1 MAFYDNYFSFNL
13 QREVKYP
20 LLEQN
25 EPPDFTEARKRSRPR
40 QLHIYQPTIIEFNG
54 NGNINA
60 STTINGGSF
69 ITGLPKETMAKEKR
83 SGWFKQENC
92 LQNHLRNYALP
103 ASPCPGSPNA
113 DHELV

>member
-20 LLEQN
+20 LLEQCFRVAICENIN

-83 SGWFKQENC
+83 SG
-92 LQNHLRNYALP
+92 NYALP

>member
-1 MAFYDNYFSFNL
+1 MA
-13 QREVKYP
+13 
-20 LLEQN
+20 N

-69 ITGLPKETMAKEKR
+69 ITGLLKETMAKEKR
-83 SGWFKQENC
+83 SG
-92 LQNHLRNYALP
+92 NYALP